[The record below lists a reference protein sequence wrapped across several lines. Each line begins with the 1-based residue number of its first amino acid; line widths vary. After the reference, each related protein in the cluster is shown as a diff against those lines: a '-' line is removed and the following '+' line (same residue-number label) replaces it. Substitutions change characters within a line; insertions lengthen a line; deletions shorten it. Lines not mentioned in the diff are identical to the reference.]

1 MTDFRL
7 CSTCLSYSQA
17 SICHYTQ
24 KIVFINFELTF
35 VGLRY
40 FFGDYRPSQ
49 TNHLKLSLKINLVL
63 RYN

>member
-7 CSTCLSYSQA
+7 CSICLSYSQA
-17 SICHYTQ
+17 SLCHYTR
-24 KIVFINFELTF
+24 KFVSVKFELTF

-49 TNHLKLSLKINLVL
+49 TNHLKGSLIKLT
-63 RYN
+63 

>member
-7 CSTCLSYSQA
+7 CLTCKSCSQA

-24 KIVFINFELTF
+24 KFIQNKLELTF

-40 FFGDYRPSQ
+40 LLGDYRPSQ
-49 TNHLKLSLKINLVL
+49 TNHLKSSSKIDLVL
-63 RYN
+63 YYT

>member
-7 CSTCLSYSQA
+7 CLTCLSYSQA

-24 KIVFINFELTF
+24 KLVSIKFELTF

-49 TNHLKLSLKINLVL
+49 TNRLKLSLI
-63 RYN
+63 

>member
-7 CSTCLSYSQA
+7 CLTSLSYSQA
-17 SICHYTQ
+17 SLCHYTQ
-24 KIVFINFELTF
+24 KLVSIKLELTF

-49 TNHLKLSLKINLVL
+49 TNHLKLSLIS
-63 RYN
+63 